1 MTVVCEVEGCI
12 STRNTGI
19 VEGIKAGSRSA
30 GETGSVLGVTSL
42 AARAVLAGSGSVG
55 EGIGGAGSAS
65 SIALEARS
73 RVAREALAIGVI
85 AGEAVCASGTD

>member
-1 MTVVCEVEGCI
+1 MTVVCGVEGGICAG
-12 STRNTGI
+12 NTGI
-19 VEGIKAGSRSA
+19 VEGIKAGSCRT
-30 GETGSVLGVTSL
+30 GETSSVLGVTSL
-42 AARAVLAGSGSVG
+42 AASAGLTGSGSVG

-73 RVAREALAIGVI
+73 RVAREALAIGII